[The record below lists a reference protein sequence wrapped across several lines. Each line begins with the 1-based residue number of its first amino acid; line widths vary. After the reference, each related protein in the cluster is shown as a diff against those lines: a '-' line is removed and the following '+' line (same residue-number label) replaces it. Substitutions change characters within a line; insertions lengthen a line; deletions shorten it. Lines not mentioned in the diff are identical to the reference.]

1 LVVAKPLARWATED
15 EDSRNRHGRAYAAL
29 LLPSPPVVDLAAPIP
44 PMGCE
49 IEIFCHSRLPMA
61 MLYGEALD
69 LDVPF
74 ALSLDQAPKRSIVP
88 AWAIP

>member
-1 LVVAKPLARWATED
+1 
-15 EDSRNRHGRAYAAL
+15 
-29 LLPSPPVVDLAAPIP
+29 
-44 PMGCE
+44 MGCE
-49 IEIFCHSRLPMA
+49 IEIFCHSRLPMAMLYGRA

-88 AWAIP
+88 AWATP